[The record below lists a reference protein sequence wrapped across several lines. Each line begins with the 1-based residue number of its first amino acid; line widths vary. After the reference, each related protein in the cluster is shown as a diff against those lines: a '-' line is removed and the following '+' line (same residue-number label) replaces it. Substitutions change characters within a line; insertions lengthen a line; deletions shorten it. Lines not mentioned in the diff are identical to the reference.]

1 VTTKATYKV
10 MLDKMGGTQVTE
22 YIGLPGEV
30 FWNPEVGSLRL
41 SDGVTV
47 GGLVIPITGAA
58 LGVRQ
63 TTAPVTASSVADGV
77 RAEIDITG
85 HKSYNLYSITADK
98 ACWVRLYD
106 SAASRTADAS
116 RTQGTD
122 PAPNAGVVAEAIFT
136 GNGGTINFTPGVIGY
151 NFQDPVTSNV
161 AVAVVNNHGSTQNI
175 DISLT
180 ILQLE
185 G

>member
-1 VTTKATYKV
+1 MPTTYKIFA
-10 MLDKMGGTQVTE
+10 DKMGGTQVTD
-22 YIGLPGEV
+22 YIGTHGEI
-30 FWNPEVGSLRL
+30 FWDPAAGQLKL
-41 SDGVTV
+41 SDGVTA
-47 GGLVIPITGAA
+47 GGSVISITGAA

-63 TTAPVTASSVADGV
+63 TTSPVTATSVADGV
-77 RAEIDITG
+77 RAEVDITA
-85 HKSYNLYSITADK
+85 HKSYNLYSITANK

-106 SAASRTADAS
+106 SAASRTADAA

-136 GNGGTINFTPGVIGY
+136 GNGGTVNFTPGVIGY
-151 NFQDPVTSNV
+151 NFENPVTSNV

-180 ILQLE
+180 VLQLE

>member
-1 VTTKATYKV
+1 MTTKSTYKI
-10 MLDKMGGTQVTE
+10 MLDKMGGTDVTQ
-22 YIGLPGEV
+22 YKGLPGEI
-30 FWNPEVGSLRL
+30 FWDPTVGQLKL
-41 SDGVTV
+41 SDGTTP
-47 GGLVIPITGAA
+47 GGAVISISGAA

-63 TTAPVTASSVADGV
+63 TTSAVTATSVADGV
-77 RAEIDITG
+77 RAEIDITA

-106 SAASRTADAS
+106 SAASRTADAA

-136 GNGGTINFTPGVIGY
+136 GNGGTVNFTPGVIGY
-151 NFQDPVTSNV
+151 NFEDPVTSNV

-180 ILQLE
+180 VLQLE

>member
-10 MLDKMGGTQVTE
+10 MLDKMGGTEVTE

-30 FWNPEVGSLRL
+30 FWNPEVGQLQI
-41 SDGVTV
+41 SDGETA
-47 GGLVIPITGAA
+47 GGSVISISGAA

-63 TTAPVTASSVADGV
+63 TTAPVTASSVPDGV
-77 RAEIDITG
+77 REEIDITG

-106 SAASRTADAS
+106 SAASRTADAA

-136 GNGGTINFTPGVIGY
+136 GNGGTVNFTPGVIGY
-151 NFQDPVTSNV
+151 NFEDPVTSNV